1 MEKSE
6 SDFHVSEGRF
16 LIFVRNKIILVMVKI
31 LRGSIFVLSSE
42 KVIYIIN

>member
-1 MEKSE
+1 MENQE

-16 LIFVRNKIILVMVKI
+16 LIFVRNKIILVMVKT

-42 KVIYIIN
+42 MIYIIN